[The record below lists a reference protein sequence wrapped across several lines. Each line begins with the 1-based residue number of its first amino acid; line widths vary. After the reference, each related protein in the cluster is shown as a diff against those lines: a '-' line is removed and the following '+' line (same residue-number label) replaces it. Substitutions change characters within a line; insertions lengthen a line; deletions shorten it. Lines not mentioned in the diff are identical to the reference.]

1 MTMSDFV
8 LAQMPWLPNTFID
21 KLHAELGLRP
31 RDLQWPGASWEPLD
45 SPDAQEAMLFGS
57 ESARARRCLTQA
69 DLEWF
74 ERDAPQGYAMVGFW
88 GYGVNSYAFYYA
100 RVDAWSRVY
109 FRLPYG
115 GMYMDNEQASEQI
128 RLFVQSLFAFER
140 RVRPSSSQ
148 WIAVEAGE
156 HSRYERTS
164 GPKHWGMEASIF
176 QDDDPL
182 VTLES
187 MLL

>member
-1 MTMSDFV
+1 MPDLV
-8 LAQMPWLPNTFID
+8 LTQTPWLPNTFVD
-21 KLHAELGLRP
+21 KLRHELGLRP
-31 RDLQWPGASWEPLD
+31 SDLQWPSVSWQALQKG
-45 SPDAQEAMLFGS
+45 SAQDAMLFGS
-57 ESARARRCLTQA
+57 HSARARRCLTQT

-74 ERDAPQGYAMVGFW
+74 LRDAPQGYAMVGFW

-109 FRLPYG
+109 LRLPYG
-115 GMYMDNEQASEQI
+115 GMYMDNDQAAARA

-140 RVRPSSSQ
+140 RIQLATSSWSA
-148 WIAVEAGE
+148 IEAGE
-156 HSRYERTS
+156 RSVFARTHGS
-164 GPKHWGMEASIF
+164 NQWRLEGSIL

-187 MLL
+187 NLL